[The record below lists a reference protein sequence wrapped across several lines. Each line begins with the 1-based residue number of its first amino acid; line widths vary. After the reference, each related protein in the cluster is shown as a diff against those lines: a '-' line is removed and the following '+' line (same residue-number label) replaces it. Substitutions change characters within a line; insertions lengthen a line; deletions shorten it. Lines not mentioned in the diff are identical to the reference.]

1 MFDTRAADNDYF
13 QLIKCLLLSD
23 QQSETQR
30 LFTSCQSGQE
40 KQQSLTQAETN
51 KCSTETI
58 KTKENCQLLIN
69 LLWSSTGIY
78 VNNPILSL

>member
-23 QQSETQR
+23 QQYETQR

-40 KQQSLTQAETN
+40 KQQSLTFNKLKPTN
-51 KCSTETI
+51 VQLKRLKLK
-58 KTKENCQLLIN
+58 KTANF
-69 LLWSSTGIY
+69 
-78 VNNPILSL
+78 